1 MRYVTSDGK
10 ISVTEKEIK
19 NWARMIHISM
29 LAKSEA
35 EEIYRKIEWFEDG
48 FYFKNPLLD
57 IIRIIL
63 LYGEETSLVALDNL
77 FKEKEIKFT
86 TFISLIDI
94 VNDDSSET
102 YKNKIP
108 TCTQLVKRP
117 VKSIELI
124 FVPKQFGIF
133 ENQIYAF
140 FDSSEV

>member
-19 NWARMIHISM
+19 NWARMVHISI

-102 YKNKIP
+102 YKNKG
-108 TCTQLVKRP
+108 L
-117 VKSIELI
+117 
-124 FVPKQFGIF
+124 FY
-133 ENQIYAF
+133 QIYLKLLEIKERYYPNEKISF
-140 FDSSEV
+140 EL